1 MLNVSGLYKLY
12 FPRNVHDMRC
22 KYDRVRSII
31 GRQLNRE
38 PESGEI

>member
-1 MLNVSGLYKLY
+1 MLNVSGLNMLY
-12 FPRNVHDMRC
+12 FLCNFHDMRC

-31 GRQLNRE
+31 RQQLNRE